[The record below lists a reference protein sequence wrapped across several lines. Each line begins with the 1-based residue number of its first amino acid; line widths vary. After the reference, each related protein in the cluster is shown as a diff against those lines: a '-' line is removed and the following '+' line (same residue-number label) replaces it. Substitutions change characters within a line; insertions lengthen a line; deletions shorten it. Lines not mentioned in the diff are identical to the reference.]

1 LIARGILPS
10 RDGAVVP
17 NLHNARLNRRSFLV
31 IAGSLAALDSDARAA
46 SIPIID
52 THIHLFDTRRPD
64 GVPWPD
70 KKDTIL
76 YKPALPER
84 FSKIAAPLGVA
95 GAIVIEASPR
105 LEDNQWVLNLAD
117 KNTVIVGTV
126 GNLEPGKP
134 DFASHMER
142 FHRNPLFLGIRYGNL
157 WDRNL
162 GKELSNPQFISDL
175 KLLAS
180 SGLMLDTYIP
190 NPALIADLVRLTD
203 KAPGLRVV
211 IDHLPELDPPKDSQA
226 RKAFQATLRE
236 LGKRPQVY
244 VKLSALLR
252 RVDGRVPRDLN
263 FYRPMLDELCSF
275 FGENQVM
282 YGSDWPNSDLMG
294 PYEELLNVVR
304 QYFTAKGPAIAEK
317 FFWRNSVAAYR
328 WLKRDANQPQLNH
341 A

>member
-1 LIARGILPS
+1 VIHAQPIAGEELS
-10 RDGAVVP
+10 VVK
-17 NLHNARLNRRSFLV
+17 LHSTRLNRRSFLA
-31 IAGSLAALDSDARAA
+31 IAASFAALESDARAA

-52 THIHLFDTRRPD
+52 THIHLFDTRRPE

-76 YKPALPER
+76 YRPALPDR
-84 FSKIAAPLGVA
+84 YSKIAGPLGVA
-95 GAIVIEASPR
+95 GAIAIEASPL
-105 LEDNQWVLNLAD
+105 LEDNQWVLNVAA

-134 DFASHMER
+134 DFARHLER
-142 FHRNPLFLGIRYGNL
+142 FHRNPLFLGIRYGDL

-162 GKELSNPQFISDL
+162 GKELSKPGFISDL

-180 SGLMLDTYIP
+180 AGLMLDTYIP
-190 NPALIADLVRLTD
+190 NPALITDLVRLTD
-203 KAPGLRVV
+203 KAPSLRVV

-226 RKAFQATLRE
+226 RKAFQSTLRE

-252 RVDGRVPRDLN
+252 RVDGRVPQDLH
-263 FYRPMLDELCSF
+263 FYSPMLDELCSF

-282 YGSDWPNSDLMG
+282 YGSDWPNSDLLA
-294 PYEELLNVVR
+294 PYEQLLNVVR
-304 QYFTAKGPAIAEK
+304 QYFTAKGPMIAEK

-328 WLKRDANQPQLNH
+328 WVKRDRNQPQLNH

>member
-1 LIARGILPS
+1 VIHAQPIAGEELPLVKLQS
-10 RDGAVVP
+10 T
-17 NLHNARLNRRSFLV
+17 RLNRRAFLV
-31 IAGSLAALDSDARAA
+31 IAGSAVALDSDARAA

-52 THIHLFDTRRPD
+52 THIHLFDTRRPE

-76 YKPALPER
+76 YKPALPDR

-105 LEDNQWVLNLAD
+105 LEDNQWVLNLAA

-134 DFASHMER
+134 DFARHLDR

-162 GKELSNPQFISDL
+162 GKELSKPEFISDL
-175 KLLAS
+175 KLFAS
-180 SGLMLDTYIP
+180 AGLMLDTYIP
-190 NPALIADLVRLTD
+190 NPALITDLVRLTD
-203 KAPGLRVV
+203 KAPSLRVV
-211 IDHLPELDPPKDSQA
+211 IEHLPELGPPKDLQA

-252 RVDGRVPRDLN
+252 RVEGRVPQDLN

-275 FGENQVM
+275 FGENQLM
-282 YGSDWPNSDLMG
+282 YGSDWPNSDLLA
-294 PYEELLNVVR
+294 PYELLLHVVR
-304 QYFTAKGPAIAEK
+304 QYFTAKGPTIAEK

-328 WLKRDANQPQLNH
+328 WVKRDRNQPQLNH